1 MQELAAQIK
10 GGMMD
15 FDVVI
20 ASPDAMRVVGQ
31 LGQILGPRGLM
42 PNPKVGTVTRDV
54 AQAVKNAKAGQVAYR
69 NDKSAIVHTTIGL
82 ANFSA
87 ADLKDNLAALISA
100 IRKAKPATSKGVFL
114 KKINLSTTM
123 GVGVNVDP
131 ASIAD
136 K

>member
-1 MQELAAQIK
+1 
-10 GGMMD
+10 
-15 FDVVI
+15 
-20 ASPDAMRVVGQ
+20 MRVVGQ

-136 K
+136 R